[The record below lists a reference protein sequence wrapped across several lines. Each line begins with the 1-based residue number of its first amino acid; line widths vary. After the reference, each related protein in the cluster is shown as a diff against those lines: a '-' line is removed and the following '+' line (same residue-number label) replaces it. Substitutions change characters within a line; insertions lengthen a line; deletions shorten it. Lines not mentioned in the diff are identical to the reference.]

1 MDSMKILVVDDE
13 DHILHM
19 IKKRLESN
27 GFTVFTA
34 KKGHDGIEI
43 ARENKPDLILLD
55 VMLPDLN
62 GRVVCRVLKEDPA
75 TAKIP
80 VIFLT
85 AKDTMEEKMAEYE
98 VGGEC
103 HIAKPFNGQELVE
116 KIKRTL
122 QDISTFE
129 KRRRNDDASKNLD
142 S

>member
-1 MDSMKILVVDDE
+1 MNDIKILVVDDE
-13 DHILHM
+13 EHILHM

-34 KKGHDGIEI
+34 QKGHDGIEI
-43 ARENKPDLILLD
+43 AKNNKPDLIVLD

-62 GRVVCRVLKEDPA
+62 GRVVCRVLKEDES
-75 TAKIP
+75 TANIP
-80 VIFLT
+80 IIFLT
-85 AKDTMEEKMAEYE
+85 AKDSMEEKMAEYE

-103 HIAKPFNGQELVE
+103 HIPKPFNGQDLVD

-129 KRRRNDDASKNLD
+129 RRRSEDDVS
-142 S
+142 